1 MTKRISIIIP
11 TLNEAEHLSLA
22 LESTV
27 RAINVER
34 LVVDGGSTDGT
45 LKLARERG
53 ARVLEPGLGRARQMN
68 AGARIAGGQILLF
81 LHADTRLPEGFDER
95 VRDVMTQ
102 PGVTAGAFKLRIDGA
117 SRSLRIIERAA
128 NWRSR
133 RLQLPYGDQAI
144 FVEKNLFHQIGG
156 FPEIPI
162 MEDFELICRL
172 RKRGRIVIAPDPI
185 TTSARRWKQLGTWQ
199 TTLLNQA
206 IILAYYLGV
215 APSRIAR
222 WYYSNRPTSS

>member
-102 PGVTAGAFKLRIDGA
+102 PGVTAGAFKLHIDGA
-117 SRSLRIIERAA
+117 NRSLRIIERAA

-133 RLQLPYGDQAI
+133 HLQLPYGDQAI

-162 MEDFELICRL
+162 MEDFELIRRL
-172 RKRGRIVIAPDPI
+172 RKRGRIVIAPDLI

-222 WYYSNRPTSS
+222 WYDSNRPTSS